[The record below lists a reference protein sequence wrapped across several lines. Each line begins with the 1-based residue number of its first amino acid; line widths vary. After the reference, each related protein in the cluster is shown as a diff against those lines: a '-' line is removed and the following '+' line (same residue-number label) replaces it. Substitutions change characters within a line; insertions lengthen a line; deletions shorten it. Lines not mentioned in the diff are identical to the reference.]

1 MHTYL
6 FIHKSFPYLC
16 VCVCACVCL
25 IETEVWVAEIL
36 LRLCGQSL
44 KSYQI
49 IRHHGYWHNYSLHN
63 HIQCFPRGLR
73 LIQFTQW
80 MMLTQQ
86 AVIQHFD
93 LALLFQAWNTLYHL
107 HAIPI
112 PKNNWE
118 NSSFI
123 FQWAPNTISTFFF
136 FFFFGIMLGSPT
148 LHG

>member
-25 IETEVWVAEIL
+25 IETEVWGCRNTIKAVWSITQKLSNNSSPWIL
-36 LRLCGQSL
+36 AQLFIAQSYTMFPQRAQAHSVHTVNDAHSAG
-44 KSYQI
+44 SYSTFWSSLI
-49 IRHHGYWHNYSLHN
+49 VPGLEHSLSSARYSN
-63 HIQCFPRGLR
+63 
-73 LIQFTQW
+73 
-80 MMLTQQ
+80 
-86 AVIQHFD
+86 
-93 LALLFQAWNTLYHL
+93 
-107 HAIPI
+107 